1 MVSVRVMMKDRD
13 MRRRLFMRAAFCG
26 FASLV
31 VAACARP
38 RTEVVAPTAMARAA
52 LEQRIGPAGTPGPVH
67 CRADRICG
75 SDVLPGFY
83 RKRDLRP
90 AWIDDALELGNARAF
105 VSALA
110 LVTDD
115 GLDPEN
121 YHRAAIV
128 DLLGTIDR
136 ATQRPPLKIRAEDLA
151 DLEMLLTDG
160 FLLCGSHLLHG
171 QVDPTTFHSDW
182 HIKGRVED
190 LAAALEK
197 GLAANDIPGALD
209 SLRPSFP
216 QYTGLRRACARC
228 RAQIHAGGWP
238 AFPVG
243 PKLVKR
249 DRGPRV
255 EALRKTLAAMGEL
268 PEALPSASSDDPDL
282 FDGRLEAAVKSFQL
296 RHGLEPDGVVGVDTE
311 VSLNVSAS
319 GRLTQIRANLE
330 RWRWVTQDLGDRYVL
345 VNIAGYFV
353 WVIEAGRPVLTMNA
367 IVGKAYRQTPEFS
380 SRITRVTIDPSW
392 NVPPKL
398 AREDILPHIKEDP
411 GYLRK
416 MGFRVFAGWTDGA
429 SELDPA
435 SIDWARITED
445 NLTYKF
451 SQDPGPLN
459 ALGRLVVTFPNPF
472 DVYIHDTP
480 AHGLF
485 LRAARDLS
493 SGCIRV
499 ENALDLVA
507 YILRDD
513 PGWTRDKIL
522 AAIDAGATIDI
533 PVPKPLNVHVLYWTA
548 WLGDD
553 DRIQFREDVYL
564 RDAALLKALEEKAA
578 ASTS

>member
-1 MVSVRVMMKDRD
+1 MKDKKF
-13 MRRRLFMRAAFCG
+13 RRRFVALAAVCG
-26 FASLV
+26 LASLIA
-31 VAACARP
+31 AACARP
-38 RTEVVAPTAMARAA
+38 RTEVVPPTEMARAA
-52 LEQRIGPAGTPGPVH
+52 LEKRIGPAGTPGPVL
-67 CRADRICG
+67 CRTDRICG

-105 VSALA
+105 VAALA
-110 LVTDD
+110 LVIDD

-128 DLLGTIDR
+128 ELLGTIDR
-136 ATQRPPLKIRAEDLA
+136 AAQRTPPQARAEDLA

-171 QVDPTTFHSDW
+171 QVDPATFHSDW

-197 GLAANDIPGALD
+197 GLAANDIPGALN
-209 SLRPSFP
+209 SLRPGSP
-216 QYTGLRRACARC
+216 QYTGLRTACARC
-228 RAQIHAGGWP
+228 RAQIRAGGWP
-238 AFPVG
+238 AFPAG
-243 PKLVKR
+243 PKLIKR

-255 EALRKTLAAMGEL
+255 EALRKTLEAMGEL
-268 PEALPSASSDDPDL
+268 PEALPSAPADDPDL

-296 RHGLEPDGVVGVDTE
+296 RHGLDPDGVVGVDTE

-330 RWRWVTQDLGDRYVL
+330 RWRWVTEDLGDRYVL

-353 WVIEAGRPVLTMNA
+353 WVIEAGRPVLSMNA

-416 MGFRVFAGWTDGA
+416 MGFRVFASWVDGA

-472 DVYIHDTP
+472 DVYMHDTP

-485 LRAARDLS
+485 LRAVRDFS

-499 ENALDLVA
+499 EKALDLVA

-513 PGWTRDKIL
+513 PDWPRDKIL
-522 AAIDAGATIDI
+522 AAIDAGETIDI

-553 DRIQFREDVYL
+553 DLIQFREDVYL
-564 RDAALLKALEEKAA
+564 RDAALLKALQEKAA